1 MANGI
6 RVHFENSLITIS
18 RKLNLNLKSL
28 LLYYPIELSCFRLV
42 DVGSDLLKY
51 PAYPVLPQRKK
62 KKKKTSCPHLKKMVI
77 NGEREIKKPKNK
89 KKNPD

>member
-62 KKKKTSCPHLKKMVI
+62 EKEKNLLPSPQKDGNKWRKRKKKTPKKTT
-77 NGEREIKKPKNK
+77 P
-89 KKNPD
+89 